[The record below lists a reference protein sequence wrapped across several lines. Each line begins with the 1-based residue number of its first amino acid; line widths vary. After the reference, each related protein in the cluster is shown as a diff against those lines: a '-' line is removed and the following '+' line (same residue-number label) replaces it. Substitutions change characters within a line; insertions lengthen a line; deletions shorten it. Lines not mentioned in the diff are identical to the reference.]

1 MTMNLIQQ
9 QTAAKDLP
17 LQYLQQAVNGQNPN
31 LTPWIATAE
40 LQRRTTMDQHMQKG
54 QQGPMPTVKDQ
65 VEQKAG
71 LMATQAA
78 QQAQGAQMQ
87 QSAPPQGPI
96 PQGIPQPEAQ
106 PEPPVHAAHGGL
118 MDARTNLHFAH
129 GGGIMGFAGDDVQ
142 GSDVPDPTVRQPNES
157 LAAYRQRLVA
167 LQQSVPD
174 QSDAETARLTR
185 QATPVAPAVAAT
197 KRPPTGNPLAVA
209 AAQKAA
215 SPDTSADSADQS
227 PFKDAALKYLNMPAP
242 DTTAASAM
250 AQQDTFANRY
260 GTAKPIGD
268 AQEAYWKQ
276 QDALQ
281 QQRQDQAKKLA
292 WSAYVQGTVG
302 TPGSGALAYD
312 TTMANAGN
320 QAGTYSEARLKNIA
334 DLEAA
339 RHNQAMAQQ
348 TGAQGILSA
357 AQTRAMEQAKGQGQA
372 AMQGY
377 DAQQQNATSRYNN
390 TQTNATNIKIAQL
403 QAQARTAEFGI
414 QNQQMALQ
422 NLKAIAA
429 TAKSDVDNF
438 RAQYAQAYKLT
449 DKDEMAR
456 VKPFMD
462 NAQATYNAAMQAQ
475 AAASGVKLP
484 DMTPTMS
491 PVDKQAL
498 DWANSNP
505 KDPRAAQ
512 IKQRLG
518 V

>member
-40 LQRRTTMDQHMQKG
+40 LQRRTTVDQHMQKG
-54 QQGPMPTVKDQ
+54 QGPMPTVKDQ

-78 QQAQGAQMQ
+78 QQQQGAQMQ
-87 QSAPPQGPI
+87 QSAQPPGPV
-96 PQGIPQPEAQ
+96 PEGVPQPEAQ

-118 MDARTNLHFAH
+118 MNARTNLHFAQ
-129 GGGIMGFAGDDVQ
+129 GGILGFDGED
-142 GSDVPDPTVRQPNES
+142 GSNVPDPTVRQPNES
-157 LAAYRQRLVA
+157 LAAYRQRLAA
-167 LQQSVPD
+167 LQQNVPN
-174 QSDAETARLTR
+174 QSDAESARLTR
-185 QATPVAPAVAAT
+185 QAAPAAPAVATA
-197 KRPPTGNPLAVA
+197 KRPPTGNPLAIA
-209 AAQKAA
+209 AAQKQAVT
-215 SPDTSADSADQS
+215 PEDSTDQS
-227 PFKDAALKYLNMPAP
+227 PFKDAALKYLNMAAP
-242 DTTAASAM
+242 DTTAASAI
-250 AQQDTFANRY
+250 AQQDAFANRY

-320 QAGTYSEARLKNIA
+320 QAGAYSEARLKNIA

-339 RHNQAMAQQ
+339 RHNQALSQQ

-357 AQTRAMEQAKGQGQA
+357 AQSRATEQAKGQGQA

-377 DAQQQNATSRYNN
+377 DAQQQNATARYNN
-390 TQTNATNIKIAQL
+390 TQTNATNLKIAQL

-414 QNQQMALQ
+414 QQQNLARQGLQ
-422 NLKAIAA
+422 NLAT

-438 RAQYAQAYKLT
+438 RAQWSQAYKIG
-449 DKDEMAR
+449 DKDELAR
-456 VKPFMD
+456 IAPFKQ
-462 NAQATYNAAMQAQ
+462 NAETVYNNAIRAQAE
-475 AAASGVKLP
+475 ASGIKLP
-484 DMTPTMS
+484 DMPAAPATIAP
-491 PVDKQAL
+491 D
-498 DWANSNP
+498 
-505 KDPRAAQ
+505 RASQ
-512 IKQRLG
+512 FKVIR
-518 V
+518 